1 VIAEAKRQ
9 LGKPY
14 VWGADGPDSFDCSG
28 FTQWSWK
35 AGGVNLPHFSGAQYS
50 STTHVS
56 MSAIQ
61 PGDLIFYESPS
72 SHVALYIGN
81 GTIIHAP
88 NSRSV
93 VRYDSLYYWDTWM
106 AASRP

>member
-1 VIAEAKRQ
+1 
-9 LGKPY
+9 
-14 VWGADGPDSFDCSG
+14 
-28 FTQWSWK
+28 
-35 AGGVNLPHFSGAQYS
+35 
-50 STTHVS
+50 

-61 PGDLIFYESPS
+61 PGDLIFYDSPDT
-72 SHVALYIGN
+72 HVALYIGN